1 MKNKLTEIIII
12 GLFLCATFGQEQ
24 NKYGVGFE
32 FHTLPTTFAQGQ
44 GTPLGVLF
52 PIVTQSIIVEPLIIY
67 SNSTVE
73 IDYDSGG
80 YEDTKTTI
88 SDLTLLVG
96 IFIPKNRGK
105 IRSYVGIRVGKSWYE
120 ADYDGGNNDEEVD
133 YLILA
138 PTIGAEY
145 FISENFSFGGEGMYT
160 MVSSEID
167 EDEYKITT
175 NQHTIMPR
183 FIARFYFK

>member
-1 MKNKLTEIIII
+1 M
-12 GLFLCATFGQEQ
+12 
-24 NKYGVGFE
+24 GFE
-32 FHTLPTTFAQGQ
+32 FHTLPSTFVQDQ
-44 GTPLGVLF
+44 GTPLGVSF
-52 PIVTQSIIVEPLIIY
+52 PLVTKSIIVEPLIIY
-67 SNSTVE
+67 SSSTVE
-73 IDYDSGG
+73 IDYDSYG

-120 ADYDGGNNDEEVD
+120 ADYDGGNNDD
-133 YLILA
+133 DDDDFILA

-145 FISENFSFGGEGMYT
+145 FISDNFSFGGEGMYT

-175 NQHTIMPR
+175 NQHTIIPR
-183 FIARFYFK
+183 FIARFYFE